1 MARREDKQP
10 TLEEEDAITV
20 EEDEISEDDEVFSC
34 TLVGKIWTERPYN
47 ARAFK
52 QTIIQA
58 WRSRNPVETQDL
70 NKNLFLFKFA
80 TKKEAELVCR
90 NGPWNF
96 DRNLVILD
104 RIASNEQPSEM
115 AMDSTPFR
123 VRVYDLPL
131 KLRSEGI
138 AKKIGNMV
146 GKFLEMD
153 EKECNRMGKFLRIQI
168 SIDLKKPLKKGSKI
182 HFQGRD
188 IWVDYKYEKL
198 PNFCFSCG
206 RIRHQMRDCEDIED
220 QDVDAY
226 SELEEK
232 DQAFGPW
239 LRASPLPK
247 VTYEAKRET
256 SSGCNKNLFSPP
268 SNNNKGKN
276 SGTRKETGEEVE
288 QQKGTD
294 GSRKEGEDEVASKGV
309 KGNFEIEGVAES
321 LGAISISTLSKGVS
335 SETPRKTHK
344 GRN

>member
-1 MARREDKQP
+1 MSLALTGLFP
-10 TLEEEDAITV
+10 
-20 EEDEISEDDEVFSC
+20 ISFWIS
-34 TLVGKIWTERPYN
+34 
-47 ARAFK
+47 
-52 QTIIQA
+52 
-58 WRSRNPVETQDL
+58 
-70 NKNLFLFKFA
+70 
-80 TKKEAELVCR
+80 
-90 NGPWNF
+90 
-96 DRNLVILD
+96 LD
-104 RIASNEQPSEM
+104 RISSNEQPSEM
-115 AMDSTPFR
+115 AMDSTPFW

-131 KLRSEGI
+131 KLRSEWI
-138 AKKIGNMV
+138 AKKTGNMV

-153 EKECNRMGKFLRIQI
+153 EKKCNRMGKFLRIRI